1 MKKFKQITSLLL
13 AFVLAFA
20 FVSCGDNA
28 VEEAEKTVHNM
39 FTALKALNL
48 EALNNF
54 VEDSED
60 ITDTDDALLTG
71 NTEAL
76 LKAMFGG
83 VEYKIISSEKVDED
97 TVNVKTSITA
107 IDMKPVF
114 QDFFASAMQLAFT
127 SAVSDMSEDELTIKM
142 EEMLL
147 EKITAPDLDKITTE
161 VILEVSKED
170 GVWKVDAD
178 DAFVNAIMGGLEEAI
193 EEVQASFGG

>member
-1 MKKFKQITSLLL
+1 MKNFKQITALLL
-13 AFVLAFA
+13 VFVLAFA
-20 FVSCGDNA
+20 FVSCGDDA
-28 VEEAEKTVHNM
+28 VKEAEKTVHNM
-39 FTALKALNL
+39 FSALKAFDL
-48 EALNNF
+48 EALNKF

-60 ITDTDDALLTG
+60 ITDADDALLTG
-71 NTEAL
+71 NTEEIV
-76 LKAMFGG
+76 KAMFGG
-83 VEYKIISSEKVDED
+83 VEYKIVSSEQIDED

-114 QDFFASAMQLAFT
+114 KDFFASAMQLAFT
-127 SAVSDMSEDELTIKM
+127 SAFSNMSEDELTAKM

-178 DAFVNAIMGGLEEAI
+178 DNFANALMGGLEEAV
-193 EEVQASFGG
+193 EEIQSSFGG

>member
-13 AFVLAFA
+13 VFLLAFTFA
-20 FVSCGDNA
+20 SCGDNA
-28 VEEAEKTVHNM
+28 VKEAEKTVHNM
-39 FTALKALNL
+39 FTALKALDL

-71 NTEAL
+71 NTEEL
-76 LKAMFGG
+76 LKAIFGG
-83 VEYKIISSEKVDED
+83 VDYKIISSEQVDED

-114 QDFFASAMQLAFT
+114 KDFFASAMQLAFT
-127 SAVSDMSEDELTIKM
+127 SAFSDMSEDELTAKM

-161 VILEVSKED
+161 VTLEVSEEG

-178 DAFVNAIMGGLEEAI
+178 DAFANAIMGGLEEAV
-193 EEVQASFGG
+193 EEIQSSFGG